1 MYDKIDKNQYT
12 PMMRQYLTIK
22 ENYPDTLVFFRLGD
36 FYEMFFNDALVASK
50 ELEITLTSRDAGT
63 NNERVPM
70 CGVPY
75 HAVQTYIEKLSSKGY
90 KIAIVDQMEEASNKK
105 IVTREVTKIITPGT
119 NVDEL
124 YLSEKDN
131 NYIGAIDK
139 LTDGYAF
146 CYIDLSTGETNVTTL
161 PEHIDYF
168 YNELQK
174 LNIKEIVTNDKFPK
188 AYRDYLKNRLNILV
202 SIENNTK
209 VEEYLKKTYY
219 LLDKEMFYNGVIN
232 LATINSKYGSGEEIV
247 VDSILYNALK
257 LGVELTIITD
267 GYFNIGA

>member
-1 MYDKIDKNQYT
+1 MKIHYLYPKPHHQAKQFQLHYLNHEIDKNQYT

-188 AYRDYLKNRLNILV
+188 AYRDYLKNRLNVLV

-209 VEEYLKKTYY
+209 VEEYLT
-219 LLDKEMFYNGVIN
+219 N
-232 LATINSKYGSGEEIV
+232 L
-247 VDSILYNALK
+247 VDDVEDILVNTCK
-257 LGVELTIITD
+257 
-267 GYFNIGA
+267 